1 MERLYE
7 RTEKQSYIHI
17 SIVGIRGDRG
27 FPGLTGL
34 PGTPGFR
41 GLVSKL
47 MFLVSIC
54 LYKII

>member
-1 MERLYE
+1 MVSLYE

-27 FPGLTGL
+27 FPGLPGL

-47 MFLVSIC
+47 MFLF
-54 LYKII
+54 